1 MNKRKV
7 TTLVLFGLLSTAFSA
22 ISANAA
28 CTAITALPKAI
39 TASGTYCLTGDLAAS
54 TASTTIVNGQLAQV
68 GAITISADNVVL
80 DLAGFEI
87 KNTNTS
93 LTTNLH
99 TFGVYETGTH
109 SNITVKNGRVNG
121 YYGGV
126 FFEDKGT
133 GTTSNVLVDGIS
145 VYNNGWDGIRVDGK
159 SAIIRNNRIY
169 VKTAGP
175 DNSWGIVATGPNTTI
190 INNDIDGMI
199 TDSGIMFHGV
209 DTGSTTGGDN
219 LIENNRIST
228 LATKLSGSVGI
239 RLDGAGDDSAIVINN
254 RIKNFE
260 SGLDFNGGSGIY
272 RENQFLNNSINV
284 INDSN
289 AINAGNN
296 N

>member
-1 MNKRKV
+1 
-7 TTLVLFGLLSTAFSA
+7 LFGLFSTAFSV

-28 CTAITALPKAI
+28 CTAITSLPKTISA
-39 TASGTYCLTGDLAAS
+39 AGTYCLTGDLSAS
-54 TASTTIVNGQLAQV
+54 TASSATGPNV
-68 GAITISADNVVL
+68 GAITITSDNVLL
-80 DLAGFEI
+80 DFAGFEI

-99 TFGVYETGTH
+99 TFGVYQTGTR

-126 FFEDKGT
+126 FFEDKGN
-133 GTTSNVLVDGIS
+133 GYSSNVLVDGMSI
-145 VYNNGWDGIRVDGK
+145 NNSSWDGIRVDGNG
-159 SAIIRNNRIY
+159 AIIRNNRIY
-169 VKTAGP
+169 VKTASP
-175 DNSWGIVATGPNTTI
+175 DDSFGIVATGPNTTI

-199 TDSGIMFHGV
+199 TRVGIMFHGV
-209 DTGSTTGGDN
+209 NTGNTTGGDN
-219 LIENNRIST
+219 LIENNRVST
-228 LATKLSGSVGI
+228 TANKLSGSQGI
-239 RLDGAGDDSAIVINN
+239 ALSGSGGDSAIVINN

-260 SGLDFNGGSGIY
+260 SGLYFADGSGIY

-289 AINAGNN
+289 ATNAGNN